1 MDKLPEYESGIRFS
15 SDSMDCGVPIA
26 IDSRNFCI
34 YKCAYC
40 FTGNLSRNPERNK
53 GSEKVS
59 KELSIKRLERFLA
72 RDLPGYEAFY
82 PLLEKRMPVQ
92 LGALSDPF
100 DSKELEREWIKQ
112 AIPLFRK
119 HGVPV
124 RISTKGGNV
133 LQRPEYLRLFEN
145 DPDMF
150 WFAFSIICNDDDLIK
165 KIDIKAPVTSE
176 RLKAMSLLTSLGA
189 KASLR
194 FRPFLPGISDTYPG
208 GPKNAWAILLERAR
222 DAGAQAVS
230 FEYIFLDR
238 NLSNTQKDYHKH
250 MFKAMGFPYFY
261 TELKAMSH
269 PKEKAMRAHRT
280 YKADMT
286 FKIRKKAHELGMTF
300 AVSDPHFKEWGDTMC
315 CCGFPDTGDKWFSN
329 FSRNQMTA
337 VIVEAHRAYIS
348 GVPWRMT
355 FNDWKPAWA
364 ENVKIGKC
372 VDLGSWDRHL
382 FKKHQTVS
390 DTFRDKWNDPEHPRG
405 PYIYF
410 GKVLVPTGT
419 DEATGDLI
427 YEYQPW
433 V

>member
-1 MDKLPEYESGIRFS
+1 
-15 SDSMDCGVPIA
+15 
-26 IDSRNFCI
+26 
-34 YKCAYC
+34 
-40 FTGNLSRNPERNK
+40 
-53 GSEKVS
+53 
-59 KELSIKRLERFLA
+59 
-72 RDLPGYEAFY
+72 
-82 PLLEKRMPVQ
+82 
-92 LGALSDPF
+92 
-100 DSKELEREWIKQ
+100 
-112 AIPLFRK
+112 
-119 HGVPV
+119 
-124 RISTKGGNV
+124 
-133 LQRPEYLRLFEN
+133 LFEN

-150 WFAFSIICNDDDLIK
+150 WVAFSLITPDDTLLRE
-165 KIDIKAPVTSE
+165 IDRGAPSATS
-176 RLKAMSLLTSLGA
+176 RLTAMRELSRLGV
-189 KASLR
+189 KVSLR
-194 FRPFLPGISDTYPG
+194 FRPFLPGVSDKG
-208 GPKNAWAILLERAR
+208 WEELLERAR

-230 FEYIFLDR
+230 FEFIFLDR
-238 NLSNTQKDYHKH
+238 NLSNAQKDYHKH
-250 MFKAMGFPYFY
+250 MFKTMGIPYFY
-261 TELKAMSH
+261 TEWKAMSH

-337 VIVEAHRAYIS
+337 VIVEARRAYHA

-355 FNDWKPAWA
+355 FNDWKPTWA

-382 FKKHQTVS
+382 YKKHQTVS